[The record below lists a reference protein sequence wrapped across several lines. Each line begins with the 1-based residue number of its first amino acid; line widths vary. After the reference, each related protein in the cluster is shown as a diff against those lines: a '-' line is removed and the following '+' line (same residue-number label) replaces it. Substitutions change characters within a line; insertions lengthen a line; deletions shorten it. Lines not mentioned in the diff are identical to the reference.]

1 MGNVAT
7 KQGMTEQTS
16 GNIARDGGTA
26 KHPQTSF
33 PIRDGMKDMTEYSVS
48 VSPVNPGSGPDASS
62 PNPLDPE
69 PRAKLLKSQG
79 GDLQAAWGQTD
90 GDGDGLDLGLGAQ
103 VMDEAQLKAKL

>member
-16 GNIARDGGTA
+16 SNIARDGAA
-26 KHPQTSF
+26 KRPQTSF
-33 PIRDGMKDMTEYSVS
+33 PIKDGMKDQTSFS
-48 VSPVNPGSGPDASS
+48 AGPASPGSGPDASS

-69 PRAKLLKSQG
+69 PRDKILHSQG
-79 GDLQAAWGQTD
+79 ASLQAAWGQTD
-90 GDGDGLDLGLGAQ
+90 GDGDGLDLGLGQQ